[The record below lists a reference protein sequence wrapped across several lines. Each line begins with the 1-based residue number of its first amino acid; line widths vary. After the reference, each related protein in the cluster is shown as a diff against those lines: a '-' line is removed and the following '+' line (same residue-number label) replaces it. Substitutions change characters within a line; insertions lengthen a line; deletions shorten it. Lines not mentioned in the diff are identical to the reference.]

1 VCEREEGGRSGEE
14 YVLER
19 WKGIRSDSLIFFLTI
34 IFMADYSN
42 EILVL

>member
-1 VCEREEGGRSGEE
+1 MGDE

-19 WKGIRSDSLIFFLTI
+19 WKGIRSDSLIFLTI
-34 IFMADYSN
+34 IFMADYGN